1 MSFFT
6 VEVSLFCIIS
16 HVMTILLILFYYI
29 QGNVK
34 FYETYVKMLFGYKET
49 FFLLLMVS
57 EIAAEEICGVL
68 SPELPKR
75 KQMLDRVL

>member
-1 MSFFT
+1 
-6 VEVSLFCIIS
+6 
-16 HVMTILLILFYYI
+16 
-29 QGNVK
+29 
-34 FYETYVKMLFGYKET
+34 MLFGYKET